1 MNQENSFS
9 TKFVGMKNGLYL
21 LLLFIISCNIKRAAK
36 GNPEE
41 HMENIRLPEGF
52 KIEVF
57 AEGVENVR
65 SLCLTENGWII
76 AGTKGKGNV
85 YVIRDTDKDHKAD
98 EIFTLFSDLHLP
110 NGVAFKNGDLYLAE
124 VNKIS
129 VVRDIEKN
137 YKNSPKL
144 ELINNDFPNEN
155 YHGWKFIAFGPD
167 GKLYVP
173 VGAPCNICDFDS
185 SYCNIYRMNDDGTGK
200 EIYAEGVRNTVG
212 FDWHPQTGEMWFTD
226 NGRDWMGD
234 TLPPDELNKIT
245 RKGQHFGF
253 PYCHY
258 GELSDPKYGD
268 QYPCD
273 SFVKPEIKLGPHV
286 AALALEFYIGNMFPV
301 KYKDYIFIAEHGSW
315 NSSTPVGYRIS
326 MVKLENGKAVS
337 YEVFAEGWLDGK
349 IAFGRPVDILEMP
362 DGSLLVSDDFADKI
376 YRISYNA
383 E

>member
-1 MNQENSFS
+1 
-9 TKFVGMKNGLYL
+9 
-21 LLLFIISCNIKRAAK
+21 
-36 GNPEE
+36 
-41 HMENIRLPEGF
+41 
-52 KIEVF
+52 
-57 AEGVENVR
+57 
-65 SLCLTENGWII
+65 
-76 AGTKGKGNV
+76 
-85 YVIRDTDKDHKAD
+85 
-98 EIFTLFSDLHLP
+98 
-110 NGVAFKNGDLYLAE
+110 
-124 VNKIS
+124 
-129 VVRDIEKN
+129 
-137 YKNSPKL
+137 
-144 ELINNDFPNEN
+144 
-155 YHGWKFIAFGPD
+155 
-167 GKLYVP
+167 
-173 VGAPCNICDFDS
+173 
-185 SYCNIYRMNDDGTGK
+185 
-200 EIYAEGVRNTVG
+200 
-212 FDWHPQTGEMWFTD
+212 MWFTD

-286 AALALEFYIGNMFPV
+286 AALAIEFYTGNMFPV

-315 NSSTPVGYRIS
+315 NSSTPVGYRIT

-349 IAFGRPVDILEMP
+349 TAWGRPVDILEMT